1 MTDKSFELFPK
12 FNSASKPES
21 APAFEVAQ
29 KFELTVTKSEQTA
42 LDLLAEG
49 TGLSK
54 QRIKDAMNKGAVWWT
69 LKGKTL
75 RLRRA
80 TKVLLKGSVIQFF
93 YDEQVLARKP
103 EPATLIYDAERYSI
117 WYKPAGMLAQGSQW
131 GDHCSILRW
140 VEVNGDYQ
148 IGKNKR
154 DSFLVHRL
162 DADAEGLMIIAHDS
176 QSAAKLSALFQGRDI
191 KKYYQAWVVDDCELP
206 PEGMT
211 LTYELDG
218 KSAITHIKKIGASDK
233 ATLLDVHIETGRKHQ
248 IRRHLANIGHPIVG
262 DKLYGTKAKSGLQ
275 LLAYRLEFVCPFSQK
290 NLVVELTK
298 ELQFSAD

>member
-1 MTDKSFELFPK
+1 MTDTSFDVP
-12 FNSASKPES
+12 
-21 APAFEVAQ
+21 Q
-29 KFELTVTKSEQTA
+29 KYEFTVTKPEQTA

-80 TKVLLKGSVIQFF
+80 TKILYKGSKIQFF

-103 EPATLIYDAERYSI
+103 ETAHLIHDATTYSI

-140 VEVNGDYQ
+140 VEVNGQ
-148 IGKNKR
+148 SLLGSQR
-154 DSFLVHRL
+154 ECFLVHRL
-162 DADAEGLMIIAHDS
+162 DADAAGLMIIAHDS
-176 QSAAKLSALFQGRDI
+176 QSAAKLSVLFQGRDI
-191 KKYYQAWVVDDCELP
+191 KKHYQAWVVDDCELP
-206 PEGMT
+206 AAGMT
-211 LTYELDG
+211 LNYELDG
-218 KSAITHIKKIGASDK
+218 KVAITHIKKIGVANNS
-233 ATLLDVHIETGRKHQ
+233 TLLDVHIETGRKHQ

-262 DKLYGTKAKSGLQ
+262 DKLYGTKAKVGLQ
-275 LLAYRLEFVCPFSQK
+275 LLAYRLEFVCPYSQR
-290 NLVVELTK
+290 NLIVELDK
-298 ELQFSAD
+298 ELQFSL